1 MFIRSDQRHKKTFD
15 GGRYNPREGGR
26 EGVAA
31 FFFYIISHFLY
42 DFIYFFGSKS
52 GRAIS
57 KVTEGEGVVCTCLD
71 VKSVYFFCFL
81 NNSILQSG
89 MVEHLRLLQNCQQIE
104 NHYFQLI
111 HKILKNSSVR
121 FEYTAI

>member
-1 MFIRSDQRHKKTFD
+1 M
-15 GGRYNPREGGR
+15 GRWYNPRDG
-26 EGVAA
+26 GVAV
-31 FFFYIISHFLY
+31 FFSPNFPLFSLRV
-42 DFIYFFGSKS
+42 GQKE
-52 GRAIS
+52 GRDIRP
-57 KVTEGEGVVCTCLD
+57 VTKGWGEGLVCTCLD

>member
-1 MFIRSDQRHKKTFD
+1 MISSIFSDQK
-15 GGRYNPREGGR
+15 GR
-26 EGVAA
+26 
-31 FFFYIISHFLY
+31 
-42 DFIYFFGSKS
+42 
-52 GRAIS
+52 RAIS
-57 KVTEGEGVVCTCLD
+57 KVTEGAGGGGGGEGVVCTCLD